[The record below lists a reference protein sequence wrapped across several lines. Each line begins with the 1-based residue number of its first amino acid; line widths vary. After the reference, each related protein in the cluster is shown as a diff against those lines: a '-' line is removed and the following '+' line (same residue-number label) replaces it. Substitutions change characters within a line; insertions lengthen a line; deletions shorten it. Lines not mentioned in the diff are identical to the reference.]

1 MMLRVALY
9 LAGIV
14 IIGHGLIHL
23 MGLVAYWPLA
33 TLAELP
39 YKTALLGGHWE
50 VGRAGMRLYA
60 TLWLVGALAFVVA
73 TAGLLLGR
81 AWWYP
86 ALWFAVL
93 LSLVVIAFDLGPAYR
108 GAILDGLLL
117 IWLLL
122 ALGLRI
128 LPSPFPGYPVQ
139 GGTAVTLPLPAG
151 LPAPVERYYR
161 MTFGDRVPQIDSVV
175 MTGTADLRFGGI
187 TFPARWRFVH
197 QAGQGYR
204 HYIEAT
210 YFGRPLLKVNEHFL
224 DGQIRM
230 ALPVGVVEND
240 PKSDEAAF
248 LSLWGEGLFFPSLFL
263 TDPRAR
269 WEPIDGDHARL
280 VIPSG
285 VGEDAFMVTFDGQ
298 SGLLQSMDAMRWK
311 APDSQA
317 KTGWHLEPLAW
328 GRLDGALLPTAFGV
342 TWADESG
349 PWLKGT
355 VQEIIYNV
363 DVQAYIK
370 ASGL

>member
-1 MMLRVALY
+1 MLRLALY

-14 IIGHGLIHL
+14 ITVHGLIHL
-23 MGLVAYWPLA
+23 LGFVAYWPLA
-33 TLAELP
+33 TLPQLP
-39 YKTALLGGHWE
+39 YKTTLQGGRWE

-60 TLWLVGALAFVVA
+60 LLWLVGALGLLVA
-73 TAGLLLGR
+73 AGGLLLHR
-81 AWWYP
+81 PWWYP
-86 ALWFAVL
+86 ALWTAVL
-93 LSLVVIAFDLGPAYR
+93 LSLAVIAFDLGPAFR
-108 GAILDGLLL
+108 GAIVDGLLL
-117 IWLLL
+117 LWLLL

-128 LPSPFPGYPVQ
+128 APSPFPSYPVQ
-139 GGTAVTLPLPAG
+139 GGSALALPLPAG
-151 LPAPVERYYR
+151 LPAPVERFYR
-161 MTFGDRVPQIDSVV
+161 ITHGEQVPQIDSVV

-210 YFGRPLLKVNEHFL
+210 YFGRPLLKVNEQFL

-230 ALPVGVVEND
+230 ALPFGVVEND
-240 PKSDEAAF
+240 PKSDEAAV

-269 WEPIDGDHARL
+269 WEPIDADHARL
-280 VIPSG
+280 FVPSG
-285 VGEDAFMVTFDGQ
+285 AGEDSFTVTFDRQ
-298 SGLLQSMDAMRWK
+298 SGLIQSMEAMRWK
-311 APDSQA
+311 APSSEA

-328 GRLDGALLPTAFGV
+328 GTVNGLLLPTAFGV
-342 TWADESG
+342 TWADEEG
-349 PWLKGT
+349 PWLQGS

-363 DVQAYIK
+363 DVQVYIR